1 MSWRD
6 VLRQSEG
13 RYLTPE
19 ERGRALAFASALP
32 QRVRAGE
39 EVEAHEDA
47 VVEATCAALRETHP
61 QFGRAHPQA
70 WDRLGHDL
78 RLILR
83 ADVRAMLADDA
94 HHLTDYAL
102 HYVRSIWAAYQVTPS
117 FARDTCQLLADHLQ
131 SLLSAES
138 FAALEPFLA
147 RNRDVLGGIPEPIA
161 APF

>member
-1 MSWRD
+1 MSWRE

-19 ERGRALAFASALP
+19 ERGRALAFAYALP

-47 VVEATCAALRETHP
+47 AVEAACTALRESYP
-61 QFGRAHPQA
+61 QFGRVHPQA
-70 WDRLGHDL
+70 WDRLAHDL
-78 RLILR
+78 RLVLR

-94 HHLTDYAL
+94 NALDDYAL
-102 HYVRSIWAAYQVTPS
+102 HYLRSIWSAYQVTPA
-117 FARDTCQLLADHLQ
+117 FARDACQLLADHLRRVMTE
-131 SLLSAES
+131 ES
-138 FAALEPFLA
+138 FAALDPFLA
-147 RNRDVLGGIPEPIA
+147 RNRDILGGVPEPIS

>member
-6 VLRQSEG
+6 VLRQCEG

-19 ERGRALAFASALP
+19 ERGRALAFADALP

-47 VVEATCAALRETHP
+47 AVEATCATLRESHS
-61 QFGRAHPQA
+61 QFGRVHPQA
-70 WDRLGHDL
+70 WERLALDL
-78 RLILR
+78 RLVLR

-94 HHLTDYAL
+94 NTLDNYAL
-102 HYVRSIWAAYQVTPS
+102 HYVRSIWAAYQVTPT
-117 FARDTCQLLADHLQ
+117 FARDACQLLTDQLQ
-131 SLLSAES
+131 RLMTAES
-138 FAALEPFLA
+138 FAALGPFLA
-147 RNRDVLGGIPEPIA
+147 RNREVVGDIPEPIA